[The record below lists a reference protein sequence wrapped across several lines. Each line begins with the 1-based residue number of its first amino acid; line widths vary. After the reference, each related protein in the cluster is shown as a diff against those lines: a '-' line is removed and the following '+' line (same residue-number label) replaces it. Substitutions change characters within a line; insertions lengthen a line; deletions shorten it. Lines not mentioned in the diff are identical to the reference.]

1 MKAAVVL
8 IRRRPGLGRFYRPQP
23 APGQTLIDVRA
34 AAISHVVKARAS
46 GRHYSFDGNLPFV
59 PGIDGVGT
67 TPQGQRVY
75 FAFPTAPS
83 AQRAPVALQNCL
95 PLPDALD
102 DIRAAAMANPGM
114 SAWASLVTRAQ
125 LQAGE
130 TVLINGATGS
140 AGQLAVQIARYLGRK
155 NHCNRAQCALAA
167 LDADECIQLTA
178 DDKTLS
184 RQFSAVSA
192 AQIDVVIDYL
202 WGHSAE
208 LLLPALAK
216 YTPAGSPV
224 RYVQVGFGWRRY
236 RVKWRSA
243 AFRSAPADGQRIGS
257 LSVSQLLAATG
268 EMLQA
273 AVPGKLTIATTPRPL
288 QEIAAARR
296 RTTARS
302 ARFSPSDKNRF
313 RTKDGVDIL
322 NEKYYLSHH

>member
-1 MKAAVVL
+1 M
-8 IRRRPGLGRFYRPQP
+8 
-23 APGQTLIDVRA
+23 
-34 AAISHVVKARAS
+34 
-46 GRHYSFDGNLPFV
+46 
-59 PGIDGVGT
+59 
-67 TPQGQRVY
+67 
-75 FAFPTAPS
+75 
-83 AQRAPVALQNCL
+83 AQRAPVALQNCP

-155 NHCNRAQCALAA
+155 IIATGRNAQSLAA

-184 RQFSAVSA
+184 GQFSAVSA

-224 RYVQVGFGWRRY
+224 RYVQVGSRL
-236 RVKWRSA
+236 
-243 AFRSAPADGQRIGS
+243 APISR
-257 LSVSQLLAATG
+257 
-268 EMLQA
+268 
-273 AVPGKLTIATTPRPL
+273 
-288 QEIAAARR
+288 
-296 RTTARS
+296 
-302 ARFSPSDKNRF
+302 
-313 RTKDGVDIL
+313 
-322 NEKYYLSHH
+322 